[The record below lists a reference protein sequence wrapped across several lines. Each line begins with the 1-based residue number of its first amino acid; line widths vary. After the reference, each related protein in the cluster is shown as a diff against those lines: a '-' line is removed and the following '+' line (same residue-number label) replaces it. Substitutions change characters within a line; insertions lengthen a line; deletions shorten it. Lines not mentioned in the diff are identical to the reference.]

1 MSIVSSP
8 TTSSSI
14 LTSLSSFIVCIQA
27 YETIYVWDLLKVS
40 IVERICWPFQDTS
53 LGQRLQLF
61 KYLESWSFSI
71 FQVFLF
77 SSGTLLVFELP
88 RHESQS
94 QGLKHWPAKQ
104 CRLRGASVYQ
114 IACFFCK
121 TSKSA
126 LTLPPTIGKLHCKFV
141 SPKFVKVYDEILD
154 KKYPPPLHP
163 FENFP
168 KFIRLGV
175 QTTEAPPG
183 LIFKI
188 HYQGATCTSAQIAH
202 RRWEQGRKVL
212 TKDKNF
218 SHSSFDGGSR
228 PNWAW

>member
-1 MSIVSSP
+1 M
-8 TTSSSI
+8 
-14 LTSLSSFIVCIQA
+14 
-27 YETIYVWDLLKVS
+27 
-40 IVERICWPFQDTS
+40 VERIFWPFQDTS
-53 LGQRLQLF
+53 LGQRLQSY

-114 IACFFCK
+114 IAWFFCK
-121 TSKSA
+121 NSKSA
-126 LTLPPTIGKLHCKFV
+126 LTLTIGKLHCKFV
-141 SPKFVKVYDEILD
+141 SPKFGKKVCEEILD
-154 KKYPPPLHP
+154 KNTPLPPM
-163 FENFP
+163 ENFP
-168 KFIRLGV
+168 KFTWLGV

-218 SHSSFDGGSR
+218 SHSSSDGGPR